1 MAVNPREDRSS
12 FTELV
17 EAVARFVWDITVEE
31 GDGREVLL
39 IGESFGGLLD
49 PVVALRVASIYERRT
64 RTAARDAM
72 DCGIGITEEPRN
84 PIWGMVLV
92 NPATPIDNTQ
102 WGNLGP
108 LLASLRW
115 VWNLGG

>member
-1 MAVNPREDRSS
+1 MDPREDRSS

-17 EAVARFVWDITVEE
+17 EAMAGLLWDIMVGEV
-31 GDGREVLL
+31 DGREVLL

-49 PVVALRVASIYERRT
+49 PAGALRVASMYERRT